1 MGKKRPYNFYAGPAV
16 LPYEV
21 MKKTQDELLDFAGT
35 GLSVME
41 TSHRSKD
48 FDKVIT
54 QAEEKVRKIM
64 NISDDYN
71 ILFLHGGASMQFA
84 MVPMNLL
91 KGGKADYTYTGIW
104 SGKAIK
110 EAKLFGEVNIAGSSE
125 DKDFTYIPG
134 KLALSEDARYVHITS
149 NETVNGIQWQEFPDT
164 GDVPLIADMSSDIM
178 SRKIDVNNF
187 SLIYAGAQ
195 KNIGISGVGFVIIHK
210 NLAEKADQSLTTML
224 KYKTHIEKKSLFNTP
239 STIGIYVINLVMSW
253 ILDQGGIEKVEQN
266 NIQKAQ
272 ILYDCIDSTDF
283 FYGLVEKKDRSKMN
297 VVFRIKNN
305 DLEEKFIGESK
316 ANGLIGLKGHRS
328 LGGLRASIYNAMP
341 TEGVKALVEFM
352 KEFEKKN
359 G

>member
-1 MGKKRPYNFYAGPAV
+1 MGKNRPYNFYAGPAV
-16 LPYEV
+16 MPYEV
-21 MKKTQDELLDFAGT
+21 FKKAQDELLNFAGT

-41 TSHRSKD
+41 TSHRSKE
-48 FDKVIT
+48 FDEVIT
-54 QAEEKVRKIM
+54 QAEEKARKIM
-64 NISDDYN
+64 NISDDYH
-71 ILFLHGGASMQFA
+71 ILFMHGGASMQFA
-84 MVPMNLL
+84 MIPMNFLS
-91 KGGKADYTYTGIW
+91 GGKADYVNTGAW
-104 SGKAIK
+104 AGKAIK
-110 EAKLFGEVNIAGSSE
+110 EAELFGEVHIAGSSE
-125 DKDFTYIPG
+125 DKDFTYIPENPDISG
-134 KLALSEDARYVHITS
+134 DAKYLHITS
-149 NETVNGIQWQEFPDT
+149 NETINGIQWQEFPDT
-164 GDVPLIADMSSDIM
+164 GDIPLIADMSSDIM

-266 NIQKAQ
+266 NIEKAQ